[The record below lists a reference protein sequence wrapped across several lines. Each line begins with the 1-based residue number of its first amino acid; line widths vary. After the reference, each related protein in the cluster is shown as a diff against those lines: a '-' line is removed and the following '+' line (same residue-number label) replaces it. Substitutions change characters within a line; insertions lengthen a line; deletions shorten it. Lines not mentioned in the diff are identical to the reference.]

1 MFKKIV
7 VPLDGSTN
15 AEITIPYVESIGI
28 HLSTEISL
36 VSVADRRISE
46 VDQLHHAYLDHMT
59 EQMQQLFNDSDKGAA
74 SSVRNEVLEGKAF
87 EEIVRYTDK
96 IDADMIAMASRGFS
110 GQKLPLL
117 GNVSVK
123 VLWATKK
130 PVLLIRAP
138 VNDNAIGEPK
148 LIKKILTPLDG
159 SKAGEASIAYAES
172 LALAMDAEL
181 ILFQAIEPV
190 KFIAGYD
197 SLAPLAIP
205 RSEDI
210 KDAAISYLK
219 SQAKRLKNKN
229 ARVSI
234 EVIWGSAAEAI
245 IDYTE
250 THAIDLIAI
259 SAHGRSNVS
268 RWVFGSVTEK
278 LLHAGQT
285 ALLIVH

>member
-28 HLSTEISL
+28 HLSTEINL
-36 VSVADRRISE
+36 VSVADRRISD

-59 EQMQQLFNDSDKGAA
+59 EQMQQLFKDSHKGAA
-74 SSVRNEVLEGKAF
+74 SSVRNDVLEGNPFK
-87 EEIVRYTDK
+87 EILHY
-96 IDADMIAMASRGFS
+96 ADNINADLIAMASRGFS
-110 GQKLPLL
+110 GQRLPLL
-117 GNVSVK
+117 GGVAVK
-123 VLWATKK
+123 ILWATKK

-138 VNDNAIGEPK
+138 LNDKAIDDSK
-148 LIKKILTPLDG
+148 LIKKILIPLDG
-159 SKAGEASIAYAES
+159 SSAGEAAIEYAES

-190 KFIAGYD
+190 KFVAGYD
-197 SLAPLAIP
+197 TFASLAIP
-205 RSEDI
+205 RNEDI
-210 KDAAISYLK
+210 KDATVSYLK
-219 SQAKRLKNKN
+219 NQAKRLKNKTT
-229 ARVSI
+229 RVSI
-234 EVIWGSAAEAI
+234 EVIWGSAAETI

-250 THAIDLIAI
+250 KQKIDLIAL

-278 LLHAGQT
+278 ILHAGQT
-285 ALLIVH
+285 ALLIVR

>member
-15 AEITIPYVESIGI
+15 AEITIPYVASIGI
-28 HLSTEISL
+28 HLSTEMNL

-59 EQMQQLFNDSDKGAA
+59 EQMQQLFKDSHKGAA

-87 EEIVRYTDK
+87 EEIVRYADK
-96 IDADMIAMASRGFS
+96 IDADVIAMASRGFS
-110 GQKLPLL
+110 GQRLPLL
-117 GNVSVK
+117 GNVAVK
-123 VLWATKK
+123 ILWATKK

-138 VNDNAIGEPK
+138 INDNINGEPK
-148 LIKKILTPLDG
+148 LIKKILIPLDG
-159 SKAGEASIAYAES
+159 SKAGEAAIEYAES

-190 KFIAGYD
+190 KFIVGYD
-197 SLAPLAIP
+197 AFAPLAIP
-205 RSEDI
+205 RNEDI
-210 KDAAISYLK
+210 KDAVVSYLK
-219 SQAKRLKNKN
+219 NQA
-229 ARVSI
+229 I
-234 EVIWGSAAEAI
+234 EVIWGSAAETI

-250 THAIDLIAI
+250 THNIDLIAI

-278 LLHAGQT
+278 ILHTGQT